1 MFAKHFVSFL
11 VWVLFSIGFVTFSVG
26 GYVCQWVC
34 LSVGSYVCQW
44 VCLSVGSYVRYWV
57 CVFVGWYVIMPCNS
71 REGASVGL
79 YNYRL

>member
-1 MFAKHFVSFL
+1 MFAKQFVSFL
-11 VWVLFSIGFVTFSVG
+11 VLVLFSIGSVSFSVG
-26 GYVCQWVC
+26 DYVCHWVC

-44 VCLSVGSYVRYWV
+44 GCLSVGSYVCYWV

-79 YNYRL
+79 FNYRF

>member
-11 VWVLFSIGFVTFSVG
+11 VWVLFSILFVSFSVG
-26 GYVCQWVC
+26 GYVCHWVC
-34 LSVGSYVCQW
+34 LSVGSYVC
-44 VCLSVGSYVRYWV
+44 YWV

-79 YNYRL
+79 FNYRF